1 MEADNKVY
9 AMLQEQTLLE
19 QEEELLSCILDIGQ
33 LLLTSGAEIM
43 RVEDTVTRLCSAYGF
58 TKSDVF
64 TITSSIVIT
73 VRTPEGRT
81 MTQTR
86 RIRHQDVNLDRVAK
100 VNALS
105 RQLCAAPMPL
115 QQLEE
120 AVRQLKTSHS
130 YPFWVQEMLYA
141 VVSAAFCLFF
151 GGTWMDALA
160 AFLSGALLRLVIQ
173 LTGRLHMNDILH
185 CMLSSFFT
193 GLSVVLLSYMGLAQN
208 PDQVIIGNIMLLI
221 PGLMFTSSIRDMI
234 NGDVLSGML
243 GLCQAILK
251 AAAVAIG
258 FAVVMLL
265 MGGGT

>member
-1 MEADNKVY
+1 MGMDTEIDAI
-9 AMLQEQTLLE
+9 AQQTGMLE
-19 QEEELLSCILDIGQ
+19 QEALLSCILDIGQ

-58 TKSDVF
+58 IKSDVF

-73 VRTPEGRT
+73 VRTPNGHS

-100 VNALS
+100 ANALS
-105 RQLCAAPMPL
+105 RQLCASPL
-115 QQLEE
+115 PLSALQE
-120 AVRQLKTSHS
+120 AVSRLKTSRE
-130 YPFWVQEMLYA
+130 YPFWVQELLYA
-141 VVSAAFCLFF
+141 VISAAFCLFF
-151 GGTWMDALA
+151 GGTWWDALA
-160 AFLSGALLRLVIQ
+160 AFLSGGLLRFVIQ

-193 GLSVVLLSYMGLAQN
+193 GLSVVLLGYLGLAQH
-208 PDQVIIGNIMLLI
+208 PDQVVIGNIMLLI

-265 MGGGT
+265 MGGAL

>member
-1 MEADNKVY
+1 MEADTEIGAK
-9 AMLQEQTLLE
+9 AQEQLLE
-19 QEEELLSCILDIGQ
+19 QEELLSCILDIGQ

-43 RVEDTVTRLCSAYGF
+43 RVEDTVTRLCNAYGF
-58 TKSDVF
+58 VQSDVF

-73 VRTPEGRT
+73 VRTPNGRSV
-81 MTQTR
+81 TQTR
-86 RIRHQDVNLDRVAK
+86 RIRHQNVNLDRVAK
-100 VNALS
+100 ANALS
-105 RQLCAAPMPL
+105 RQLCASPL
-115 QQLEE
+115 PLAELQK
-120 AVRQLKTSHS
+120 AVSMLKTSRE
-130 YPFWVQEMLYA
+130 YPFWVQELMYA
-141 VVSAAFCLFF
+141 VISAAFCLFF
-151 GGTWMDALA
+151 GGTWRDALA
-160 AFLSGALLRLVIQ
+160 AFLSGGLLWFVIQ

-193 GLSVVLLSYMGLAQN
+193 GLSVVLLGYVGLAQH
-208 PDQVIIGNIMLLI
+208 PDQVVIGNIMLLI

-265 MGGGT
+265 MGGAL

>member
-1 MEADNKVY
+1 M
-9 AMLQEQTLLE
+9 AMNTEPCAASKEQLLE
-19 QEEELLSCILDIGQ
+19 QEELLSCILDIGQ

-58 TKSDVF
+58 IKSDVF

-73 VRTPEGRT
+73 VRTSDGHPL
-81 MTQTR
+81 TQTR

-100 VNALS
+100 ANALS
-105 RQLCAAPMPL
+105 RQLCASPL
-115 QQLEE
+115 PLRALQE
-120 AVRQLKTSHS
+120 AVSQLKTSRE
-130 YPFWVQEMLYA
+130 YPFWVQELLYA
-141 VVSAAFCLFF
+141 VISAAFCLFF
-151 GGTWMDALA
+151 GGNWCDALA
-160 AFLSGALLRLVIQ
+160 AFFSGGLLRLVIQ

-185 CMLSSFFT
+185 CMLSGFFT
-193 GLSVVLLSYMGLAQN
+193 GLSVVLLSYIGLAQH
-208 PDQVIIGNIMLLI
+208 PDKVIIGNIMLLI

-258 FAVVMLL
+258 FAVVMMV
-265 MGGGT
+265 MGGAL